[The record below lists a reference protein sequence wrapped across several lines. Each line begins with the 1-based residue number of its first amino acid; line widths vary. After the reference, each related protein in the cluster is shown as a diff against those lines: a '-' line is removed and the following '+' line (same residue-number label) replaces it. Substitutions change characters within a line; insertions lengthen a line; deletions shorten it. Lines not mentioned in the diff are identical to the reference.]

1 MPVSAVEFK
10 SRLESLYL
18 AANPRAKSPHG
29 AQTWFA
35 REACEGEVSRKTV
48 YAYTIGDREVGGL
61 LLVVLKLL
69 EERYHDL
76 LPYAEHRRLI
86 HYQRKR
92 AKQAKAEE

>member
-35 REACEGEVSRKTV
+35 RTACDGEVSRKTV
-48 YAYTIGDREVGGL
+48 YAYTIGDRQVGGL
-61 LLVVLKLL
+61 LFVVLRLL
-69 EERYHDL
+69 EDRYHDL
-76 LPYAEHRRLI
+76 LPFAEHRRLL
-86 HYQRKR
+86 HYKR
-92 AKQAKAEE
+92 KQAKQERGGD